1 MPLLEDITKA
11 GRGVGQGLLDVLG
24 AITSP
29 AMPILEQ
36 IPQIAAQYQAY
47 QGNPA
52 ALQMMQQQK
61 ASQDLM
67 QQLAQ
72 MQTQPTSEKPQI
84 AAPQIQMTPR
94 LQSAIKS
101 GNTEAFNKEVERQQG
116 KGSLEVQI
124 RSNKLLDENE
134 KSMLIGQLGSNIPT
148 TEVAKQMTSLITSK
162 SRQQTALSRK
172 QEERQYQQKQADI
185 KEQKK
190 LEIEQRKKAEAEAK
204 LPGNILAAGLESGE
218 ISTDNPAAMIGYLLD
233 KGAKLPQKPGEQRK
247 FLNDLLNAPRM
258 QQYIKQQPPGF
269 LESLSNAIFGSKS
282 TATTAPATTT
292 MPTQQ
297 GWSIKKK

>member
-1 MPLLEDITKA
+1 MADVTKA
-11 GRGVGQGLLDVLG
+11 GRSVGQGLLDVIG
-24 AITSP
+24 AVTSP
-29 AMPILEQ
+29 IAPILEQ
-36 IPQIAAQYQAY
+36 IPKAAAYYQAGM
-47 QGNPA
+47 GNIAP
-52 ALQMMQQQK
+52 LQMMQQEK
-61 ASQDLM
+61 TRQDLM

-72 MQTQPTSEKPQI
+72 MQTQPTTEKPQA

-94 LQSAIKS
+94 LQSAVKS
-101 GNTEAFNKEVERQQG
+101 GNIEAFNKEVERQQG

-134 KSMLIGQLGSNIPT
+134 KSMLIGQLGSNIPA

-162 SRQQTALSRK
+162 GRQQTALSRK
-172 QEERQYQQKQADI
+172 LEERQYQQKQADI

-190 LEIEQRKKAEAEAK
+190 LEAEQRKKAEKEAQ

-218 ISTDNPAAMIGYLLD
+218 ISTDNPAAMIGYLID
-233 KGAKLPQKPGEQRK
+233 KGAKLSSKPGEQRK

-282 TATTAPATTT
+282 TGTTT
-292 MPTQQ
+292 PTTTKSTQQ